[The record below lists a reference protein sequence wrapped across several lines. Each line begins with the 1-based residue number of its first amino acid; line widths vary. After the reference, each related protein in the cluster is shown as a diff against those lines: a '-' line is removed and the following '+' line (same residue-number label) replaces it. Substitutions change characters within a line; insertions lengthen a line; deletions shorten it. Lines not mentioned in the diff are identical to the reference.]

1 MSNPENMGEKELL
14 NKAIGGWRGLIDSA
28 LPSTLFILIFVFQ
41 KNLNNALI
49 ASLVL
54 GGVLLVIRL
63 FERRSLTQVFS
74 GFIGLSISAFLTWR
88 TKDASNFF
96 LTGIVTN
103 GIYGFF
109 LLISVLIRKPL
120 IGYLV
125 GSLVGDTSGWL
136 KHPLL
141 VRAYTTVTWLWV
153 AVFGLRLLV
162 QIPLYLNDNIALL
175 GTVKIFMGWPLYLFA
190 VWLTYQIV
198 QTARAKIN

>member
-28 LPSTLFILIFVFQ
+28 LPSMLFIVIFVFQ

-49 ASLVL
+49 ASLIL
-54 GGVLLVIRL
+54 GGVLLFVRL
-63 FERRSLTQVFS
+63 FERKSLTQVFS
-74 GFIGLSISAFLTWR
+74 GFLGLSISVFLTWR

-103 GIYGFF
+103 GVYGFF

-198 QTARAKIN
+198 QTAREKIN

>member
-74 GFIGLSISAFLTWR
+74 GFIGLSISVFLTWR

-136 KHPLL
+136 KYPLL

-153 AVFGLRLLV
+153 AVFGLRLSV

>member
-14 NKAIGGWRGLIDSA
+14 NKAIGGWRGLIDSG
-28 LPSTLFILIFVFQ
+28 LPSMLFILIFVFQ

-63 FERRSLTQVFS
+63 FERKSLTQVFS
-74 GFIGLSISAFLTWR
+74 GFIGLSISVFLTWR

-153 AVFGLRLLV
+153 AVFGLRLIV

>member
-28 LPSTLFILIFVFQ
+28 LPSSLFILIFVFQ

-49 ASLVL
+49 AALVL
-54 GGVLLVIRL
+54 GGVLLIIRL
-63 FERRSLTQVFS
+63 FERKSLTQVFS
-74 GFIGLSISAFLTWR
+74 GFIGLSISVFLTWR

>member
-28 LPSTLFILIFVFQ
+28 LPSMLFILIFVFQ

-54 GGVLLVIRL
+54 GGVLLIIRL
-63 FERRSLTQVFS
+63 FERKSLTQVFS
-74 GFIGLSISAFLTWR
+74 GFIGLSISVFLTWR

-103 GIYGFF
+103 GIYGFL

>member
-28 LPSTLFILIFVFQ
+28 LPSMLFIVIFVFQ

-49 ASLVL
+49 ASLIL
-54 GGVLLVIRL
+54 GGVLLFVRL
-63 FERRSLTQVFS
+63 FERKSLTQVFS
-74 GFIGLSISAFLTWR
+74 GFLGLSISVFLTWR

-103 GIYGFF
+103 GVYGFF

-153 AVFGLRLLV
+153 GVFGLRLLV
-162 QIPLYLNDNIALL
+162 QIPLYLNDSIALL
-175 GTVKIFMGWPLYLFA
+175 GSVKIFMGWPLYLFA

>member
-28 LPSTLFILIFVFQ
+28 LPSMLFIVIFVFQ

-49 ASLVL
+49 ASLAL

-63 FERRSLTQVFS
+63 IERKSLTQVFS
-74 GFIGLSISAFLTWR
+74 GFLGLSISVFLTWR

-120 IGYLV
+120 VGYLV
-125 GSLVGDTSGWL
+125 GSLVGDTTGWL

-162 QIPLYLNDNIALL
+162 QIPLYLNDSIALL
-175 GTVKIFMGWPLYLFA
+175 GSVKIFMGWPLYLFA
-190 VWLTYQIV
+190 AWLTYQIV

>member
-14 NKAIGGWRGLIDSA
+14 DKAIGGWRGLIDSA
-28 LPSTLFILIFVFQ
+28 LPSMLFILIFVFQ
-41 KNLNNALI
+41 KNLNNALV
-49 ASLVL
+49 ASLAI

-63 FERRSLTQVFS
+63 FERKSLTQVFS
-74 GFIGLSISAFLTWR
+74 GFIGLTISVFLTWR

-153 AVFGLRLLV
+153 AVFSLRLLV

-198 QTARAKIN
+198 QTARAKIK

>member
-28 LPSTLFILIFVFQ
+28 LPSMLFIVIFVFQ

-49 ASLVL
+49 ASLIL
-54 GGVLLVIRL
+54 GGVLLFVRL
-63 FERRSLTQVFS
+63 FERKSLTQVFS
-74 GFIGLSISAFLTWR
+74 GFLGLSISVFLTWR

-103 GIYGFF
+103 GVYGFF

-153 AVFGLRLLV
+153 GVFGLRLLV
-162 QIPLYLNDNIALL
+162 QIPLYLNDSIALL
-175 GTVKIFMGWPLYLFA
+175 GSVKIFMGWPLY
-190 VWLTYQIV
+190 
-198 QTARAKIN
+198 

>member
-54 GGVLLVIRL
+54 GGVLLIIRL
-63 FERRSLTQVFS
+63 FERKSLTQVFS
-74 GFIGLSISAFLTWR
+74 GFIGLSISVFLTWR

-103 GIYGFF
+103 GIYGFS

>member
-49 ASLVL
+49 AALVL
-54 GGVLLVIRL
+54 GGVLLIIRL
-63 FERRSLTQVFS
+63 FERKSLTQVFS
-74 GFIGLSISAFLTWR
+74 GFIGLSISVFLTWR

-198 QTARAKIN
+198 QTARAKIK

>member
-28 LPSTLFILIFVFQ
+28 LPSMLFIVIFVFQ

-49 ASLVL
+49 ASLAL
-54 GGVLLVIRL
+54 GAVLLVIRL
-63 FERRSLTQVFS
+63 IERKSLTQVFS
-74 GFIGLSISAFLTWR
+74 GFLGLSISVFLTWR

-103 GIYGFF
+103 AIYGFF

-162 QIPLYLNDNIALL
+162 QIPLYLNDSIALL
-175 GTVKIFMGWPLYLFA
+175 GSVKIFMGWPLYLFA

-198 QTARAKIN
+198 QTARAKIK

>member
-28 LPSTLFILIFVFQ
+28 LPSMLFIVIFVFQ

-49 ASLVL
+49 ASLAL
-54 GGVLLVIRL
+54 GAVLLVIRL
-63 FERRSLTQVFS
+63 IERKSLTQVFS
-74 GFIGLSISAFLTWR
+74 GFLGLSISVFLTWR

-103 GIYGFF
+103 AIYGFF

-125 GSLVGDTSGWL
+125 GSLIGDTTGWL

-162 QIPLYLNDNIALL
+162 QIPLYLNDSIALL
-175 GTVKIFMGWPLYLFA
+175 GSVKIFMGWPLYLFA

>member
-74 GFIGLSISAFLTWR
+74 GFIGLSISVFLTWR

-103 GIYGFF
+103 VIYGFF

>member
-1 MSNPENMGEKELL
+1 MSNPENMVEKELL

-28 LPSTLFILIFVFQ
+28 LPSMLFMVIFVFQ

-49 ASLVL
+49 SSLAL

-63 FERRSLTQVFS
+63 IERKSLTQVFS
-74 GFIGLSISAFLTWR
+74 GFLGLSISVFLTWR

-103 GIYGFF
+103 AIYGFF

-162 QIPLYLNDNIALL
+162 QIPLYLNDSIALL
-175 GTVKIFMGWPLYLFA
+175 GSVKIFMGWPLYLFA

>member
-54 GGVLLVIRL
+54 GGVLLIIRL
-63 FERRSLTQVFS
+63 FERKSLTQVFS
-74 GFIGLSISAFLTWR
+74 GFIGLSISVFLTWR

-103 GIYGFF
+103 GIYGFL

>member
-28 LPSTLFILIFVFQ
+28 LPSMLFIVIYVFQ

-49 ASLVL
+49 ASLAL
-54 GGVLLVIRL
+54 GAVLLVIRL
-63 FERRSLTQVFS
+63 IERKSLTQVFS
-74 GFIGLSISAFLTWR
+74 GFLGLSISVFLTWR

-103 GIYGFF
+103 AIYGFF

-162 QIPLYLNDNIALL
+162 QIPLYLNDSIALL
-175 GTVKIFMGWPLYLFA
+175 GSVKIFMGWPLYLFA

>member
-28 LPSTLFILIFVFQ
+28 LPSMLFIVIFVFQ

-63 FERRSLTQVFS
+63 IERKSLTQVFS
-74 GFIGLSISAFLTWR
+74 GFLGLSISVFLTWR

-103 GIYGFF
+103 AVYGFF

-162 QIPLYLNDNIALL
+162 QIPLYLNDSIALL
-175 GTVKIFMGWPLYLFA
+175 GSVKIFMGWPLYLFA

>member
-28 LPSTLFILIFVFQ
+28 LPSMLFIVIFVFQ

-49 ASLVL
+49 ASLAL

-63 FERRSLTQVFS
+63 FERKSLTQVFS
-74 GFIGLSISAFLTWR
+74 GFLGLSISVFLTWR

-103 GIYGFF
+103 AIYGFF

-120 IGYLV
+120 IGYIV
-125 GSLVGDTSGWL
+125 GSLVGDTTGWL

-162 QIPLYLNDNIALL
+162 QIPLYLNDSIALL
-175 GTVKIFMGWPLYLFA
+175 GSVKIFMGWPLYLFA

>member
-1 MSNPENMGEKELL
+1 MSNPENMVEKELL

-28 LPSTLFILIFVFQ
+28 LPSMLFMVIFVFQ

-49 ASLVL
+49 SSLAL

-63 FERRSLTQVFS
+63 IERKSLTQVFS
-74 GFIGLSISAFLTWR
+74 GFLGLSISVFLTWR

-103 GIYGFF
+103 AIYGFF

-136 KHPLL
+136 KYPLL

-162 QIPLYLNDNIALL
+162 QIPLYLNDSIALL
-175 GTVKIFMGWPLYLFA
+175 GSVKIFMGWPLYLFA

>member
-28 LPSTLFILIFVFQ
+28 LPSMLFIVIFVFQ

-49 ASLVL
+49 ASLAL

-63 FERRSLTQVFS
+63 FERKSLTQVFS
-74 GFIGLSISAFLTWR
+74 GFLGLSISVFLTWR

-103 GIYGFF
+103 AIYGFF

-125 GSLVGDTSGWL
+125 GSLVGDTTGWL

-162 QIPLYLNDNIALL
+162 QIPLYLNDSIALL
-175 GTVKIFMGWPLYLFA
+175 GSVKIFMGWPLYLFA

-198 QTARAKIN
+198 QTARAKNN

>member
-28 LPSTLFILIFVFQ
+28 LPSMLFIVIFVFQ
-41 KNLNNALI
+41 KNLNNTLI
-49 ASLVL
+49 ASLAL
-54 GGVLLVIRL
+54 GAVLLVIRL
-63 FERRSLTQVFS
+63 IERKSLTQVFS
-74 GFIGLSISAFLTWR
+74 GFLGLSISVFLTWR

-103 GIYGFF
+103 GIYVFF

-162 QIPLYLNDNIALL
+162 QIPLYLNDSIALL
-175 GTVKIFMGWPLYLFA
+175 GSVKIFMGWPLYLFA

>member
-14 NKAIGGWRGLIDSA
+14 DKAIGGWRGLIDSA
-28 LPSTLFILIFVFQ
+28 LPSMLFILIFVFQ
-41 KNLNNALI
+41 KNLNYALV
-49 ASLVL
+49 ASLAL

-63 FERRSLTQVFS
+63 FERKSLTQVFS
-74 GFIGLSISAFLTWR
+74 GFIGLSISVFLTWR

-153 AVFGLRLLV
+153 AVFSLRLLV
-162 QIPLYLNDNIALL
+162 QIPLYLNDKIALL

-198 QTARAKIN
+198 QTARAKIK

>member
-28 LPSTLFILIFVFQ
+28 LPSMLFIVIFVFQ
-41 KNLNNALI
+41 KDLNNALI
-49 ASLVL
+49 ASLAL

-63 FERRSLTQVFS
+63 IERRSLTQVFS
-74 GFIGLSISAFLTWR
+74 GFLGLSISVFLTWR

-103 GIYGFF
+103 AIYGFF

-136 KHPLL
+136 KYPLL

-162 QIPLYLNDNIALL
+162 QIPLYLNDSIALL
-175 GTVKIFMGWPLYLFA
+175 GSVKIFMGWPLYLFA

-198 QTARAKIN
+198 QTARAKIK

>member
-14 NKAIGGWRGLIDSA
+14 DKAIGGWRGLIDSA
-28 LPSTLFILIFVFQ
+28 LPSMLFILIFVFQ
-41 KNLNNALI
+41 KNLNNALV
-49 ASLVL
+49 ASLAL

-63 FERRSLTQVFS
+63 FERKSLTQIFS
-74 GFIGLSISAFLTWR
+74 GFIGLSISVFLTWR

-153 AVFGLRLLV
+153 AVFSLRLLV
-162 QIPLYLNDNIALL
+162 QIPLYLNDKIALL

-198 QTARAKIN
+198 QTARAKIK

>member
-28 LPSTLFILIFVFQ
+28 LPSMLFILIFVFQ

-63 FERRSLTQVFS
+63 FERKSLTQVFS
-74 GFIGLSISAFLTWR
+74 GFLGLSISVFLTWR

>member
-28 LPSTLFILIFVFQ
+28 LPSTLFIVIFVFQ

-49 ASLVL
+49 ASLIL
-54 GGVLLVIRL
+54 GGVLLFVRL
-63 FERRSLTQVFS
+63 FERKSLTQVFS
-74 GFIGLSISAFLTWR
+74 GFLGLSISVFLTWR

-103 GIYGFF
+103 GVYGFF

-153 AVFGLRLLV
+153 GVFGLRLLV
-162 QIPLYLNDNIALL
+162 QIPLYLNDSIALL
-175 GTVKIFMGWPLYLFA
+175 GSVKIFMGWPLYLFA